1 MRKLRFLNST
11 GALKIALFFLI
22 LLSIVV
28 LLKDVDL
35 KQTLPILKNMD
46 HVLVAG
52 VFLLS
57 GVSIFLVSW
66 RWYFLLLATKKNISF
81 KNVTIAT
88 ISGIAINA
96 SGPGKLGIP
105 AKAILIKKLE
115 SVEVD
120 QALPSLMMELI
131 LELFALGVLLVGSA
145 LVNGMHGALLKFL
158 VAAFTS
164 KSLATI
170 GVSALLLVGTAYVFR
185 HKLAAGDFAGKML
198 RALRATLA
206 RKDLFVA
213 ALSVSFLN
221 LLISYWGDQLL
232 FKALGQEISYSF
244 IAFSSAFAN
253 LAGMLSPLPSGLGVW
268 ELSRAYLFKA
278 YYGIGELAVVMTL
291 MRRLLTYVAMG
302 ILYLGHAVF
311 NAHRRSLPISAI
323 AEEQSFQASLKEIE

>member
-1 MRKLRFLNST
+1 VKKLRFSISIRV
-11 GALKIALFFLI
+11 LKIALFFFI

-28 LLKDVDL
+28 LLKDVDF
-35 KQTLPILKNMD
+35 KQTLPILKNID
-46 HVLVAG
+46 YVLLIG

-57 GVSIFLVSW
+57 GASIFFVSW
-66 RWYFLLLATKKNISF
+66 RWYFLLQATKKNISF

-105 AKAILIKKLE
+105 AKAILIKKME
-115 SVEVD
+115 GVEVNES
-120 QALPSLMMELI
+120 LPSLMMELF

-145 LVNGMHGALLKFL
+145 LANGMHSILMKLLINSFTNKNFVAIGGL
-158 VAAFTS
+158 VLIS
-164 KSLATI
+164 
-170 GVSALLLVGTAYVFR
+170 VGIVYVFR

-206 RKDLFVA
+206 RKDIFVA
-213 ALSVSFLN
+213 GLIVSFLN
-221 LLISYWGDQLL
+221 LLVSYWGDQLL

-253 LAGMLSPLPSGLGVW
+253 LAGMLSPMPSGLGVW
-268 ELSRAYLFKA
+268 ELSRAYLFKT

-311 NAHRRSLPISAI
+311 IARRSLPISAI
-323 AEEQSFQASLKEIE
+323 AEEQGFQASLKEIE